1 MSLHVF
7 YAHLK
12 LDFIFKIW
20 LGPRSLESSMLSME
34 HNMPFKDDLKGFCSE
49 LTIPSY
55 NFDHSDTSS
64 VLNKWEDINTLS
76 ALYYGIFRSS
86 YKK

>member
-1 MSLHVF
+1 
-7 YAHLK
+7 
-12 LDFIFKIW
+12 
-20 LGPRSLESSMLSME
+20 MLSME

-86 YKK
+86 YKKWYVEILKLYSKDDKFETVYL